1 MAGADAIPNGSLEYW
16 YSPSMVVY
24 FLDSSLVQVAGT
36 LVVDLTL
43 RTSVL
48 LLVWQTDLQVLEV
61 CIGLHL
67 MQG

>member
-1 MAGADAIPNGSLEYW
+1 MAGADAISNGSLEYW
-16 YSPSMVVY
+16 YSPSMVMY
-24 FLDSSLVQVAGT
+24 FLDSSLAQVAGT

-61 CIGLHL
+61 CIGPHL

>member
-1 MAGADAIPNGSLEYW
+1 MAEADAIPNGSLEYW

-24 FLDSSLVQVAGT
+24 FLDSSLAQVAGT
-36 LVVDLTL
+36 LAVDLTL

-61 CIGLHL
+61 CIGPHL

>member
-1 MAGADAIPNGSLEYW
+1 MAEADAIPNGSLKYW
-16 YSPSMVVY
+16 YSASMVVY
-24 FLDSSLVQVAGT
+24 FLDSSLAQVAGT
-36 LVVDLTL
+36 LAVDLTL

-61 CIGLHL
+61 CIGPHL